1 MAVPYGSGAGGFLS
15 PRGVDFAV
23 IGEAF
28 EIVKRDWL
36 QWSLFGFIGFLGIMA
51 VNVLGQ
57 ILSFPLTVASSNGGD
72 AAAVGAALAAFPI
85 SIATTVL
92 QYGIYGLIY
101 GGFALMTA
109 KAIRG
114 ETVDL
119 SEGLKA
125 FNTFGPLFLV
135 GLLQGLAV
143 VVGLV
148 ACCIGAIFA
157 AGLVAAAPS
166 IVIFERLSPVDAF
179 KKSIEM
185 AKPFWLMAGLFAF
198 VVQLLSGLGVI
209 LCCIGICFTIAI
221 AGCCFTLMYRDLGG
235 SGLTP
240 SFGGGGGATNY
251 PREGGG
257 YMPGYGGPV
266 DPPAGS

>member
-36 QWSLFGFIGFLGIMA
+36 QWSLFGLIGFLGIMA
-51 VNVLGQ
+51 VNVAGQ
-57 ILSFPLTVASSNGGD
+57 ILSIPLTVAGSNGGE
-72 AAAVGAALAAFPI
+72 AASVGAALATIPI
-85 SIATTVL
+85 SIISTVL
-92 QYGIYGLIY
+92 QYGVYGLVY

-114 ETVDL
+114 EAVDL
-119 SEGLKA
+119 SVGLKA
-125 FNTFGPLFLV
+125 FSSFGPLFLV

-143 VVGLV
+143 AVGLL

-157 AGLVAAAPS
+157 AGLVASAPS
-166 IVIFERLSPVDAF
+166 LVVFERLSPVDAF
-179 KKSIEM
+179 KKSIQM

-209 LCCIGICFTIAI
+209 ACCIGICFTLAL

-235 SGLTP
+235 TGLTP
-240 SFGGGGGATNY
+240 SFGAGNSTNY

-257 YMPGYGGPV
+257 SMPGYSGPV